1 MGFIRLI
8 YYGQPFSQYFD
19 LCGCHYVD
27 RIIKRKKYID
37 DKCQTVIPDA
47 ECVKTE
53 IETLSRSIE
62 DQSFKF
68 HALAENLCQVANS
81 HFFSFHRCV
90 LEWHLYVL
98 YAYHLYLNWDQF
110 LWSEFVLKRIA
121 TVKKLRLIFPVIR
134 YVVLEI
140 ERSWKWSIC

>member
-8 YYGQPFSQYFD
+8 YGQPFSQYFD

-68 HALAENLCQVANS
+68 HALAENLCQS
-81 HFFSFHRCV
+81 GGKFTFFLLSPVCFRMTFVRAVRLSFV
-90 LEWHLYVL
+90 
-98 YAYHLYLNWDQF
+98 
-110 LWSEFVLKRIA
+110 S
-121 TVKKLRLIFPVIR
+121 
-134 YVVLEI
+134 
-140 ERSWKWSIC
+140 